1 MDEPKSNLPKKEQ
14 GELLIIDGDPEVE
27 NPCMFEIGLYFSMFY
42 CLCYVKEI
50 STDML
55 EGKVSEQRDPD
66 LNEQEDIRMDYS
78 REYHCRDVADDGEYK
93 KNIHALTQ
101 DFYKIEKEDFIRR
114 QFYVSVTYLK
124 GGNIVWYFVKDKI
137 IDEK

>member
-1 MDEPKSNLPKKEQ
+1 MSSSSLQFLYLKEEVEMDEPKSNLPKKEQ

-55 EGKVSEQRDPD
+55 
-66 LNEQEDIRMDYS
+66 
-78 REYHCRDVADDGEYK
+78 
-93 KNIHALTQ
+93 
-101 DFYKIEKEDFIRR
+101 
-114 QFYVSVTYLK
+114 
-124 GGNIVWYFVKDKI
+124 
-137 IDEK
+137 